1 MTTTY
6 RAQPDGIP
14 IIDKSPNA
22 VLDYPFNWAAAAPV
36 GPWLDLAAGETIV
49 SKTIVVTTGITV
61 QSSPL
66 TPPGAGTVVT
76 VWLVGGTAGTVYTV
90 TCQVVTS
97 AGRTDERSIKV
108 NVVKR

>member
-22 VLDYPFNWAAAAPV
+22 VLDYPFNWAAAAPI

-49 SKTIVVTTGITV
+49 SKTIVATAGITV
-61 QSSPL
+61 QSSPIS
-66 TPPGAGTVVT
+66 PGGTVVT
-76 VWLVGGTAGTVYTV
+76 NWLAGGTLGTIYTV
-90 TCQVVTS
+90 TCQIVSS